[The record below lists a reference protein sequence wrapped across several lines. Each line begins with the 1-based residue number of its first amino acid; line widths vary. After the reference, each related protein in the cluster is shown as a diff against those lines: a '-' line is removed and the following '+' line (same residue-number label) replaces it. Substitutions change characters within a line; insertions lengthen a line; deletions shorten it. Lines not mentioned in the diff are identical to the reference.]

1 MKDESNAV
9 EIYITNAPPDRQEA
23 LKKLRSICRDI
34 LVDHQESIA
43 YNMPSYIRNDQVE
56 VAFASQKNQICIYIL
71 KHDVMLANTDL
82 LKDIDHGKGSIRYS
96 NPDKIDYAIIEKILK
111 ETMESDNTIC

>member
-1 MKDESNAV
+1 MSEAKSVAE
-9 EIYITNAPPDRQEA
+9 YIGNAPPDRQET
-23 LKKLRSICRDI
+23 LNKLRSLCQKI
-34 LVDHQESIA
+34 LTNHKETIA

-82 LKDIDHGKGSIRYS
+82 LKDVDHGKGSIRYS
-96 NPDKIDYAIIEKILK
+96 NPDQIDYAIIEKLLK
-111 ETMESDNTIC
+111 ETMDSDNTIC

>member
-1 MKDESNAV
+1 MKNQITSV
-9 EIYITNAPPDRQEA
+9 ENYIKDAPPDRQET
-23 LKKLRSICRDI
+23 LNKLRSLCQKI
-34 LVDHQESIA
+34 LTNHEETIA

-82 LKDIDHGKGSIRYS
+82 LKDVDHGKGSIRYS
-96 NPDKIDYAIIEKILK
+96 NPDKIDYVIIEKLLK